1 MSVFVTSIARKKHC
15 DLLDLDLHI
24 SGEYV
29 TSDDNKTAKFLRATC
44 PIVENSKKQPY
55 EQCEDYKYL
64 RCTDNGKCDLCL
76 LFPKEITL

>member
-1 MSVFVTSIARKKHC
+1 MSVLITSIGRKKHC
-15 DLLDLDLHI
+15 DLLDMDLDI
-24 SGEYV
+24 SGYYII
-29 TSDDNKTAKFLRATC
+29 SKDNKTAKFSRASC

-64 RCTDNGKCDLCL
+64 RCTDNGACDLCS